1 MRVFPLVV
9 GVACGAHPA
18 DSTKES
24 NTDSNTDSQTD
35 SSPQADDCR
44 FFPAGAPWYQEV
56 HGHAVD
62 PASDVVIGALQ

>member
-24 NTDSNTDSQTD
+24 NPDSQTD
-35 SSPQADDCR
+35 SSPQADDGR

-56 HGHAVD
+56 RGHAVD
-62 PASDVVIGALQ
+62 PTSDVVIGALQ